1 MLSFGDAA
9 PLIPRIKAHDA
20 LVICQVHS
28 LAQARGVLAE
38 GADIIVA
45 QGTEAGGHGGRC
57 ATLPLSPAVADMIAG
72 CGLSG
77 VLVAAG
83 GRDSDDGFRSNSPA

>member
-45 QGTEAGGHGGRC
+45 QGTEAGGHGGRR
-57 ATLPLSPAVADMIAG
+57 ATLASH
-72 CGLSG
+72 S
-77 VLVAAG
+77 G
-83 GRDSDDGFRSNSPA
+83 GRRYDRRFRPQWGAGRSRGTR